1 MNLPQRLRNRAE
13 SDEIMLPDFPEVS
26 SIHVTQISE
35 LMRVA
40 DGNDSASKFYLEV
53 LPEWSKADGIL
64 FNTVEDLDKTGL
76 TYFRRKTGRSVWA
89 VGPVS
94 LSNDNPADARKE
106 AGITSDMC
114 IKWLNAKPTKSVLY
128 VSFGSQ
134 NTISTSQMTELAL
147 ALETSCK
154 NFIWVVRPPFGFDIN
169 SEFRANEWLPEGFE
183 GRIKESMR
191 GLVVRKWAPQVDILS
206 HEAVS
211 AFLSHCGWNS
221 VMEALGQG
229 VPILGWP
236 VAAEQFYN
244 AKLSEKEVGVCV
256 EVARGRSVVGHED
269 LAAKMELV
277 MNGTDKGIEMA
288 RKACQ
293 VKEMIKNAMK
303 DEDGFKG
310 SYVKAMDEFLYAANL
325 QRTQKL
331 KNIQSNLCSNQE

>member
-1 MNLPQRLRNRAE
+1 MVE
-13 SDEIMLPDFPEVS
+13 SEEIMFPDFPEVS

-94 LSNDNPADARKE
+94 LSNDNPPHARKG

-114 IKWLNAKPTKSVLY
+114 IKWLNSKPTKSVLY

-134 NTISTSQMTELAL
+134 NTISTSQMRELAL

-154 NFIWVVRPPFGFDIN
+154 NFIWVVRPPLGFDIN
-169 SEFRANEWLPEGFE
+169 SEFKANEWLPDGFE
-183 GRIKESMR
+183 ERIKESMR

-244 AKLSEKEVGVCV
+244 VKLLEEEVGVCV
-256 EVARGRSVVGHED
+256 EVARGRSIVGHED
-269 LAAKMELV
+269 LAAKIELV

-293 VKEMIKNAMK
+293 VKEMIRNAMK
-303 DEDGFKG
+303 DDDGFKG
-310 SYVKAMDEFLYAANL
+310 SSVKAMDEFLNAANL
-325 QRTQKL
+325 QRTQKQ